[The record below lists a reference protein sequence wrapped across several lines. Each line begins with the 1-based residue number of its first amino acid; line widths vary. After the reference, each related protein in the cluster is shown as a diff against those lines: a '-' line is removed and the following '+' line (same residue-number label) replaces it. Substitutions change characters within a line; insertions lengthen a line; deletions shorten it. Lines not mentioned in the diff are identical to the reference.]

1 MERVMK
7 GVKRLLGE
15 VDIAGDKSVSH
26 RAIMTNAIA
35 DGDAKITNFL
45 SGEDCISTLNIFR
58 SLGVDISVFGKE
70 VIVRGRGMRGLRAF
84 NGVLNAGN
92 SGTTTR
98 LLSGILA
105 PQSFESAIDGDDS
118 LRLRPMK
125 RVIEPLSLMGARI
138 EASGGNF
145 LPLKI
150 YGRRLHGIE
159 YDKPM
164 ASAQVKSAIIYA
176 SLYADSE
183 SVIAEKVKS
192 RDHTEIMLKSMGAD
206 IEEKDNVITVRPIE
220 KLVARDVRVP
230 GDISSAA
237 YFLVAGAIAPN
248 SEITVKN
255 VGLNPTRA
263 GIISVMRRM
272 GADISVEEYASGG
285 ERAGDI
291 TVRSSELSGTVICGD
306 EIPTLIDEL
315 PIIAVLACMAKGV
328 TVVKDAAELK
338 VKETDRID
346 TVYRMI
352 TALGG
357 KIEKTDDGFIIEGT
371 GELSG
376 ARVESFKDHRIAM
389 SAAVASLV
397 ASGETVIADAECV
410 DISFPEFYNILGG
423 LHE

>member
-1 MERVMK
+1 
-7 GVKRLLGE
+7 
-15 VDIAGDKSVSH
+15 
-26 RAIMTNAIA
+26 
-35 DGDAKITNFL
+35 
-45 SGEDCISTLNIFR
+45 
-58 SLGVDISVFGKE
+58 
-70 VIVRGRGMRGLRAF
+70 MRGLRAF

-159 YDKPM
+159 YDMPM

-255 VGLNPTRA
+255 VGLNRA

>member
-159 YDKPM
+159 YDMPM

-230 GDISSAA
+230 GDI
-237 YFLVAGAIAPN
+237 
-248 SEITVKN
+248 
-255 VGLNPTRA
+255 
-263 GIISVMRRM
+263 
-272 GADISVEEYASGG
+272 
-285 ERAGDI
+285 
-291 TVRSSELSGTVICGD
+291 
-306 EIPTLIDEL
+306 
-315 PIIAVLACMAKGV
+315 
-328 TVVKDAAELK
+328 
-338 VKETDRID
+338 
-346 TVYRMI
+346 
-352 TALGG
+352 
-357 KIEKTDDGFIIEGT
+357 
-371 GELSG
+371 
-376 ARVESFKDHRIAM
+376 
-389 SAAVASLV
+389 
-397 ASGETVIADAECV
+397 
-410 DISFPEFYNILGG
+410 
-423 LHE
+423 

>member
-1 MERVMK
+1 M
-7 GVKRLLGE
+7 L
-15 VDIAGDKSVSH
+15 
-26 RAIMTNAIA
+26 
-35 DGDAKITNFL
+35 
-45 SGEDCISTLNIFR
+45 FR

-159 YDKPM
+159 YDMPM

-328 TVVKDAAELK
+328 TVVIDAAELK
-338 VKETDRID
+338 VKETVRID